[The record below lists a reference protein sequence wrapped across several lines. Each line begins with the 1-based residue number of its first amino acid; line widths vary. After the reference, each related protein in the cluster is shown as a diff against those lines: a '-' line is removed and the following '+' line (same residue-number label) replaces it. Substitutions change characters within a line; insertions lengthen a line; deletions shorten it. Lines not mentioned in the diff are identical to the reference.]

1 MPSKTCWHMT
11 LTFWKFT
18 EHKGILLPRAFQNN
32 TYLKRPS
39 LQYFLCSVIKNKVSS
54 YSKHCKSEL
63 ECTKP
68 LSCLIARLFLCV
80 YHLPNEIILFCSTQ
94 QLPNEAI
101 LSFDVYPFPTEG
113 ILSHS
118 VHHFPHE
125 AILPLGAYHLP
136 SVLKLLHLQLS
147 WIYFSF
153 FIFLLNNEIQILWN
167 YCLIPTSNDLT
178 LIRRYIPFLLTADTF
193 VHLL

>member
-1 MPSKTCWHMT
+1 MPSRTCCHMT
-11 LTFWKFT
+11 LTFWKII

-54 YSKHCKSEL
+54 YSKHCKTEL

-68 LSCLIARLFLCV
+68 LSCFIPRRLCV
-80 YHLPNEIILFCSTQ
+80 YHLPNEIILFCSSQ
-94 QLPNEAI
+94 PLPNEAI
-101 LSFDVYPFPTEG
+101 LFLGVYPLPTEG

-118 VHHFPHE
+118 VHHFLHE

-167 YCLIPTSNDLT
+167 LCLVPTSNDLT
-178 LIRRYIPFLLTADTF
+178 LILRCIPFLLIADTF